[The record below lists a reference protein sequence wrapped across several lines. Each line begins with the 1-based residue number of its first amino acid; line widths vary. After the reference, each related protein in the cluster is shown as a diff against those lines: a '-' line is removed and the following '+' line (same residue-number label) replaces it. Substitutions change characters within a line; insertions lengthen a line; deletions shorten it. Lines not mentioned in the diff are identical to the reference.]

1 MSFLE
6 LDQRIRSAMPDGP
19 ERRDILV
26 GLHDLEEGAN
36 HMLGWLL
43 STQNYKL
50 DEEGVSWAKQS
61 STRFQVND
69 TKCTTF

>member
-36 HMLGWLL
+36 QTLGWLL
-43 STQNYKL
+43 SVSNYKL
-50 DEEGVSWAKQS
+50 DEEGVSWTQQA

-69 TKCTTF
+69 TKGTTF